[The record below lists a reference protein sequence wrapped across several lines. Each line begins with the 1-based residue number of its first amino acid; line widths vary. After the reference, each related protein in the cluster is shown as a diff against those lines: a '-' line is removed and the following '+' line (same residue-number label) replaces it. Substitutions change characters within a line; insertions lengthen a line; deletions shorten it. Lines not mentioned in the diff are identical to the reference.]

1 MCPSS
6 RPSAQVF
13 CLPFWIKEAFEGNP
27 NYLRNKLLFEFMRKL
42 FLCSLVVGVTLST
55 SLPPRMTILVPSNS
69 RLLTDLFMGCVGEL
83 TSLWLLRAC
92 LSLAAALRDS
102 VGFILF
108 LFLDKIGQ
116 NFSSRGR
123 NLCSI

>member
-1 MCPSS
+1 MKYYLG
-6 RPSAQVF
+6 AAKLVVTGGQNVI
-13 CLPFWIKEAFEGNP
+13 FWKLAPLNHTIP
-27 NYLRNKLLFEFMRKL
+27 LSNKLLFEFMQKL

-108 LFLDKIGQ
+108 LFLD
-116 NFSSRGR
+116 
-123 NLCSI
+123 

>member
-42 FLCSLVVGVTLST
+42 FLCSLVVEVTLST
-55 SLPPRMTILVPSNS
+55 SLPPRLTILVPSKS
-69 RLLTDLFMGCVGEL
+69 RLLTDSSLRCVGEL
-83 TSLWLLRAC
+83 ASLWLLRAG
-92 LSLAAALRDS
+92 LSLAATLIDS
-102 VGFILF
+102 VGIIL
-108 LFLDKIGQ
+108 LFLD
-116 NFSSRGR
+116 
-123 NLCSI
+123 